1 MRKLLRRLWQ
11 FLSFVFVLYGFYL
24 FFLFVWDT
32 MIRVNEKM
40 AVPVATLMTLILAL
54 VSALFWLRKH
64 IKVIKPF
71 IRTNT

>member
-1 MRKLLRRLWQ
+1 
-11 FLSFVFVLYGFYL
+11 
-24 FFLFVWDT
+24 

>member
-40 AVPVATLMTLILAL
+40 AVPVATLMTLILAF

-64 IKVIKPF
+64 IKGKSYNLIP
-71 IRTNT
+71 RR